1 MKAAEPVAVEPAI
14 EVANPAQEPAQE
26 NQPVQSEIEVAP
38 VSASEEPLSEA
49 QQPAADKVPV
59 SPAAA
64 TTRLP
69 QMMYYQPP
77 VDRSAVQAERA
88 TTPRVIVEATA
99 AEAVDIAVDEKV
111 AAQQSGV
118 AAYEA
123 AIAGSARIS
132 EGVEGAAPAQPAA
145 KVISANIPVVDLP
158 RIELP
163 AIVAPEPKPISFD
176 ELRQRAPLAS
186 AAENRSTEAAKSLL
200 STSVPQIEA
209 PAPGATVAMPSMPA
223 APACWRWRLRGA
235 FRRATLQCEPHGFFL
250 GYQLYWR

>member
-1 MKAAEPVAVEPAI
+1 M
-14 EVANPAQEPAQE
+14 
-26 NQPVQSEIEVAP
+26 
-38 VSASEEPLSEA
+38 
-49 QQPAADKVPV
+49 

-132 EGVEGAAPAQPAA
+132 EGAEGAAPAQPAA

-176 ELRQRAPLAS
+176 ELR
-186 AAENRSTEAAKSLL
+186 
-200 STSVPQIEA
+200 
-209 PAPGATVAMPSMPA
+209 PAR
-223 APACWRWRLRGA
+223 PACQRRLCHRGNIA
-235 FRRATLQCEPHGFFL
+235 VGTGRVGRIHDHGKVRALLQNGN
-250 GYQLYWR
+250 RA